1 MSAVIQYILYLA
13 VLIVLAIPLGAYIK
27 KVMNGEKT
35 FLSKIL
41 TPCENAVYKVMR
53 VKKDEQMNRK
63 KYAVSVLIF
72 SGIGLIFLFLL
83 QILQGVLPGNPNAFT
98 NLIEMLSILLIPAA
112 LCFTFGKAIKN
123 KKQGVAIFMTIKRD
137 GKMNLNFA
145 PETSFIP
152 GDTILVLGDTKNIQ
166 KCFHI

>member
-13 VLIVLAIPLGAYIK
+13 VLIVLAIPLGGYIK

-53 VKKDEQMNRK
+53 VKKDEQMNWK

-72 SGIGLIFLFLL
+72 SGIGFIFRFCRE
-83 QILQGVLPGNPNAFT
+83 F
-98 NLIEMLSILLIPAA
+98 
-112 LCFTFGKAIKN
+112 F
-123 KKQGVAIFMTIKRD
+123 
-137 GKMNLNFA
+137 
-145 PETSFIP
+145 PEIRRGFR
-152 GDTILVLGDTKNIQ
+152 V
-166 KCFHI
+166 